1 LVEGQYRYLLLKG
14 SRLTTLLHGFARQT
28 SLVNRLSDGS
38 ERHLFW
44 IMAAVCI
51 YGLLDAGTDSQGW
64 PVPVTAAVGV

>member
-1 LVEGQYRYLLLKG
+1 
-14 SRLTTLLHGFARQT
+14 LHGFARQT